1 MCSAVL
7 MLSIPVLVISSVV
20 FILSSVVLILP
31 SLVLMRGGVLSLR
44 CPVLFLCSHATW
56 IMQYSSM
63 ESESTEI
70 ANAYMLILLI
80 DLGFAIRLVEFG
92 GFIA

>member
-20 FILSSVVLILP
+20 FILSSVVLILS
-31 SLVLMRGGVLSLR
+31 SLVLMQS
-44 CPVLFLCSHATW
+44 CYTW